1 MLYSTSITEVKKKM
15 QTGQKTF
22 RRASGE
28 PQKGTTRPLAHAYE
42 KQ

>member
-28 PQKGTTRPLAHAYE
+28 PQRNHYDPGPCLWKTV
-42 KQ
+42 